1 MPKAYLIQNDKGFER
16 LRLNKNQEN
25 VFILIFAV
33 VFQKT
38 ISALWQHEDISVR
51 CTFGK
56 SVQAIQYAFTAS
68 YCVEYIS
75 MGRLFSYK
83 EAFNGIWIED
93 KPHLTNQIMWLLIQ
107 RFR

>member
-1 MPKAYLIQNDKGFER
+1 MPKAQLIQNDKDFKR
-16 LRLNKNQEN
+16 LRPKWRQEN
-25 VFILIFAV
+25 VLILLFAV

>member
-93 KPHLTNQIMWLLIQ
+93 KPHLTNQIIYSHIQ

>member
-25 VFILIFAV
+25 IFILIFAV

-38 ISALWQHEDISVR
+38 ISSFWQHEDILVR